1 MAALKLKANW
11 IRDQKYRSAYQL
23 NIHRMDK
30 SILVIDDNNDIRENT
45 AEILDLAG
53 YKTFTAENGKRGVE
67 IAIREKP
74 SMIVCDIMM
83 PELDGYGVL
92 HLLRKNPD
100 TQNIPFIFLTA
111 KTERGDFRKGMEMG
125 ADDYITKP
133 FEDIELLNA
142 VEIRLKK
149 SEILEQK
156 YPASPQGLSQFLKDV
171 KSTGLVNELSEK
183 YEVVNLEKKQILYN
197 EGKRP
202 RFLFYLFN
210 GKLKGFKKNDDGKE
224 YITNL
229 YAKGDFIGYT
239 ALIEDKMYDDT
250 TSVLE
255 EAEVMQIPKDDFL
268 KMIYSDISIASK
280 FIHIITQ
287 NVKEKEERLLNLAYS
302 SLRKRVA
309 KALVDI
315 VEKFELKEQTSPIEI
330 SREDIAQYVGTATES
345 LIRTLSDFKAE
356 KNIDI
361 RNGKIIVNHVE
372 KLRKLLY

>member
-1 MAALKLKANW
+1 MEKT
-11 IRDQKYRSAYQL
+11 
-23 NIHRMDK
+23 
-30 SILVIDDNNDIRENT
+30 ILVIDDNTDIRENT
-45 AEILDLAG
+45 AEILELAG
-53 YKTFTAENGKRGVE
+53 YKTFTAENGKQGVE
-67 IAIREKP
+67 VAVKQKP
-74 SMIVCDIMM
+74 SVIVCDIMM

-92 HLLRKNPD
+92 HLLRKNPE

-111 KTERGDFRKGMEMG
+111 KTERSDFRKGMEMG

-149 SEILEQK
+149 TQILEQN
-156 YPASPQGLSQFLKDV
+156 YTSTPQGLTQFLKDV
-171 KSTGLVNELSEK
+171 KSTGLIQKLSEQ
-183 YEVVNLEKKQILYN
+183 YAVENYDKKQMLYQ

-202 RFLFYLFN
+202 RFLYYL
-210 GKLKGFKKNDDGKE
+210 LKGKVKAYKSHEDGKE

-229 YAKGDFIGYT
+229 YSDGDFIGYT
-239 ALIEDKMYDDT
+239 ALIEDTNYDDSAT
-250 TSVLE
+250 ILE
-255 EAEVMQIPKDDFL
+255 DAEVMMIPKDDFL
-268 KMIYSDISIASK
+268 QMVYSDISIASK

-287 NVKEKEERLLNLAYS
+287 NVREKEERLLNLAYS

-315 VEKFELKEQTSPIEI
+315 VEKFNLKEQTSPIEI

-356 KNIDI
+356 KHIDI
-361 RNGKIIVNHVE
+361 KSGKIIVNNLE
-372 KLRKLLY
+372 KLKNLLY